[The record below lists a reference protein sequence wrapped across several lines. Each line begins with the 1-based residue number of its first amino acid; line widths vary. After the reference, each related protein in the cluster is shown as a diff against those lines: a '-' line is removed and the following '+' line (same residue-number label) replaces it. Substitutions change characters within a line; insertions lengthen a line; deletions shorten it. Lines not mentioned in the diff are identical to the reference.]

1 MIPRNIYSCHLA
13 LTGSIYTHTRTR
25 LALTLTIY
33 TPYLTIAN
41 THLFFTSS
49 NHAMTMATMTATTTV
64 KVTMT
69 ENNQYWQ
76 FSNLRLGGF

>member
-41 THLFFTSS
+41 IHLFFRFLCLHSS
-49 NHAMTMATMTATTTV
+49 YCTPPISMI
-64 KVTMT
+64 
-69 ENNQYWQ
+69 Y
-76 FSNLRLGGF
+76 

>member
-1 MIPRNIYSCHLA
+1 MIPRNIYSCRWA
-13 LTGSIYTHTRTR
+13 LTGSIYTHTH
-25 LALTLTIY
+25 TLTIY

-76 FSNLRLGGF
+76 FSTSD